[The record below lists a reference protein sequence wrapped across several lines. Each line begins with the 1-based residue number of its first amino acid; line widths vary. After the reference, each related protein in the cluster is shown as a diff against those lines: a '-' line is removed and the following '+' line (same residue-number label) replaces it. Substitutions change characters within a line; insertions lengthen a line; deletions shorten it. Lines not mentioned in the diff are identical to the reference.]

1 MTRELY
7 TEGPGAT
14 RRLAER
20 LGKKVRPGDVLTL
33 VGDLGVGKTCFVQ
46 GLSRGLGVTG
56 SRVASPT
63 FNIVIEH
70 AGRIPLYHIDLYRI
84 ADRDELAELGLETY
98 LYGPGLCAVEWM
110 DRFPE
115 LAPSERVE
123 VGLSIEGPRRRRL
136 IVRGYGARGEAL
148 VRDWLGEEAE
158 QG

>member
-1 MTRELY
+1 MTRVLY

-20 LGKKVRPGDVLTL
+20 LGKKAQPGDVLAL

-46 GLSRGLGVTG
+46 GLARGLGVARG
-56 SRVASPT
+56 RVASPT

-84 ADRDELAELGLETY
+84 ADTGELAELGLETY

-110 DRFPE
+110 DRFPG
-115 LAPSERVE
+115 LAPPERVE
-123 VGLSIEGPRRRRL
+123 VGLSIEGALKRQL
-136 IVRGYGARGEAL
+136 TVRGYGARGEAL
-148 VRDWLGEEAE
+148 VHAWLGEHVE
-158 QG
+158 GT

>member
-1 MTRELY
+1 MTRVLY

-20 LGKKVRPGDVLTL
+20 LGRRARPGDVLAL

-46 GLSRGLGVTG
+46 GLARGLGVTRG
-56 SRVASPT
+56 RVASPT

-84 ADRDELAELGLETY
+84 ADRGELAELGLETY

-115 LAPSERVE
+115 LAPAERVE
-123 VGLSIEGPRRRRL
+123 VGLSIEGARKRRL
-136 IVRGYGARGEAL
+136 TVRGYGARGEAL
-148 VRDWLGEEAE
+148 VRDWLGEEVE
-158 QG
+158 RV

>member
-1 MTRELY
+1 MRRELY

-20 LGKKVRPGDVLTL
+20 LGKRARPGDVLAL

-46 GLSRGLGVTG
+46 GLSRGLAVTG

-115 LAPSERVE
+115 LAPPERVE
-123 VGLSIEGPRRRRL
+123 VGLSIEGPRKRRL
-136 IVRGYGARGEAL
+136 TVRGYGARGEAL
-148 VRDWLGEEAE
+148 VRDWLGEETAPA
-158 QG
+158 